1 MRGITE
7 SDLLMHRNNDRL
19 DWDTRRA
26 FDIVMRICP
35 PKELNPWLPIADA
48 PKNETVVILYFPDKP
63 PCAAFWSYVSRDW
76 HLFAAYRDT
85 TPTHYQELPEYPE

>member
-7 SDLLMHRNNDRL
+7 TELWMHRNNDML

-48 PKNETVVILYFPDKP
+48 PKDRPILLR
-63 PCAAFWSYVSRDW
+63 VSG
-76 HLFAAYRDT
+76 FAIEGIAEYGMSNSWLTLVTKQQVR
-85 TPTHYQELPEYPE
+85 PTHYQELPEDPE